1 MGCKPEIR
9 FEIIGRNKALRG
21 VLMQRLQLFFWAHQI
36 DPARYC
42 TAPDEFDF
50 DNLELLFVPRT
61 TPDDKTDLVLGED
74 AGEDEFIIA
83 TANPGRSPDD
93 RPSVTS
99 ATRSM
104 PFCQL
109 RVDVKQAV
117 LFVNHMIAT
126 KL

>member
-9 FEIIGRNKALRG
+9 FEIIERNKALRG
-21 VLMQRLQLFFWAHQI
+21 GLMQRLHLLFRAHQI

-50 DNLELLFVPRT
+50 DDLELLFVPRT
-61 TPDDKTDLVLGED
+61 TPDDKADLVLGED
-74 AGEDEFIIA
+74 GGEDEFIIA
-83 TANPGRSPDD
+83 TANAGRQPDD

-117 LFVNHMIAT
+117 LFVNH
-126 KL
+126 